1 MHDMTKPE
9 LRFSKLT
16 NKEYDLFSQVMPHQT
31 KMQEGCVNIL
41 TEHLC
46 SISGTAQVLE
56 IGFGTGITTAGI
68 LDTNSNVYLTA
79 VDNEPAMMVRAKENL
94 REFDESRLKLIGVEA
109 FEFLKSQPDEFFD
122 AVITMFVLHNIKD
135 DARKAIISEVFRVLK
150 KDGVFV
156 NGDKLAV
163 SDPATHKSH
172 LDWQLEK
179 FDIFDE
185 MKEPELK
192 TLWTKHYL
200 EDESTDLIFFENDY
214 VEYLKMTGFKNVS
227 VTQRFHLDV
236 ITYAVK

>member
-1 MHDMTKPE
+1 MTKPE

-41 TEHLC
+41 TEHLRA
-46 SISGTAQVLE
+46 IKGTAQVLE
-56 IGFGTGITTAGI
+56 IGFGTGITTARI
-68 LDTNSNVYLTA
+68 LDANSNVYLTA
-79 VDNEPAMMVRAKENL
+79 VDNEPAMMIRAKENL
-94 REFDESRLKLIGVEA
+94 REFDDSRLKLIGIEA
-109 FEFLKSQPDEFFD
+109 FEFLKSQPDESFD

-135 DARKAIISEVFRVLK
+135 AARKAIVSEVLRVLK
-150 KDGVFV
+150 KDGIFV

-163 SDPATHKSH
+163 SDPITHKSH

-185 MKEPELK
+185 MNEPDLK

-200 EDESTDLIFFENDY
+200 EDESADLIFYEKDY
-214 VEYLKMTGFKNVS
+214 VEYLKVTGFRDVS
-227 VTQRFHLDV
+227 VAERFHLDV